1 MRIAANAL
9 AGALLCASAQAAA
22 QPADSDA
29 VEEALVAIEE
39 ASPDARMPLQ
49 ERLLADLEERTWRF
63 TAIAVDPEASALRRA
78 LSGWALAELA
88 SEEACE
94 GIAAAALA
102 EVNEAPQDRITFAIG
117 LLRCGDPE
125 PLRALLDPASPVL
138 AAKAAITLAMERDE
152 GAREA
157 IDALRAEPAMADLL
171 LFLDIAMAL
180 LGDTSQPET
189 LRALLQ
195 QPSARAYAAIALVRQ
210 GDLGAVIDV
219 RIAARDPDPWLRYHA
234 LEALVSARREG
245 TREVLYA
252 AVDDV
257 SPRVA
262 RYAAREARLWR
273 RRVGEP

>member
-1 MRIAANAL
+1 MRIAANVL
-9 AGALLCASAQAAA
+9 AGALLCASVEAAA
-22 QPADSDA
+22 QPAGADG

-39 ASPDARMPLQ
+39 AAPDARMPLQ
-49 ERLLADLEERTWRF
+49 ERLLADLEERTSRF
-63 TAIAVDPEASALRRA
+63 AAIAVDPEASALRRA

-94 GIAAAALA
+94 GIADAASA

-125 PLRALLDPASPVL
+125 PLRALLDPASPVI
-138 AAKAAITLAMERDE
+138 AAKAAITLAMERDA

-257 SPRVA
+257 SPRVS